1 MADRCR
7 VTDDG
12 LSRRQR
18 PLFSAVTRVQELKK
32 HPVECHCRH
41 AETLKEA
48 DPGVFVANAAM
59 AATIVMLS
67 IRCCGLLMVFIPLG
81 GRAAGGGDLVL
92 A

>member
-18 PLFSAVTRVQELKK
+18 PLFSAVTRLQELKK

-67 IRCCGLLMVFIPLG
+67 NRCFGLLMVFILI
-81 GRAAGGGDLVL
+81 GRRADHSDGL
-92 A
+92 ALF